1 MSYICRLNEMVVK
14 VDLKNHTATEYHIDE
29 EGHVF
34 VDMLPHTVE
43 RYTGYLHPEDK
54 LKFMPDGE
62 WDKEMHEAFAQKRS
76 YYREVRKQDGP
87 DSYRFFAAQFQPYYE
102 GGELAGFY
110 FYRQD
115 IDDLRRKDIAQREA
129 LKDALETARHAS
141 AAKGDF
147 LSRMSHEIRTPLNAI
162 IGYLTLGEQK
172 DNNERD
178 LRQLIGKSQHSH
190 VIGDAM
196 RVKQVLMNIFSNAV
210 KFTPEE
216 GKIEFIIRQVLH
228 PGNVVMTTF
237 EITDTGIGMSQ
248 EYLKNI
254 FKPFEQENAKV
265 AHKHG
270 GSGLGLAITQNLVKM
285 MQGSIEVRSIQNEGT
300 SFYISLPLQVGAEIP
315 VEAEEK
321 EQKEVS
327 WDGMRLLLVEDNEM
341 NREIS
346 ETILA
351 QYGFVIDT
359 AVDGQDAVDKFMAT
373 EPGTYK
379 AILMDVQMPVL
390 DGYGATQAIRRS
402 GRADGETIPIIAVT
416 ADVFTDDV
424 ARAMACG
431 MNDYLSKPIDFDKL
445 LEKLRKYV

>member
-1 MSYICRLNEMVVK
+1 
-14 VDLKNHTATEYHIDE
+14 
-29 EGHVF
+29 
-34 VDMLPHTVE
+34 
-43 RYTGYLHPEDK
+43 
-54 LKFMPDGE
+54 
-62 WDKEMHEAFAQKRS
+62 
-76 YYREVRKQDGP
+76 
-87 DSYRFFAAQFQPYYE
+87 
-102 GGELAGFY
+102 
-110 FYRQD
+110 
-115 IDDLRRKDIAQREA
+115 
-129 LKDALETARHAS
+129 
-141 AAKGDF
+141 
-147 LSRMSHEIRTPLNAI
+147 
-162 IGYLTLGEQK
+162 
-172 DNNERD
+172 
-178 LRQLIGKSQHSH
+178 
-190 VIGDAM
+190 M

-216 GKIEFIIRQVLH
+216 GRIEFIIRQVLH

-270 GSGLGLAITQNLVKM
+270 GSCLGLAITQNLVKM

-300 SFYISLPLQVGAEIP
+300 SFYISLPLQVGADVP
-315 VEAEEK
+315 VETEEK

-327 WDGMRLLLVEDNEM
+327 WAGMRLLLVEDNEM

-402 GRADGETIPIIAVT
+402 GRADGENIPIIAVT

-424 ARAMACG
+424 ARVMACG

>member
-1 MSYICRLNEMVVK
+1 
-14 VDLKNHTATEYHIDE
+14 
-29 EGHVF
+29 
-34 VDMLPHTVE
+34 
-43 RYTGYLHPEDK
+43 
-54 LKFMPDGE
+54 
-62 WDKEMHEAFAQKRS
+62 
-76 YYREVRKQDGP
+76 
-87 DSYRFFAAQFQPYYE
+87 
-102 GGELAGFY
+102 
-110 FYRQD
+110 
-115 IDDLRRKDIAQREA
+115 
-129 LKDALETARHAS
+129 
-141 AAKGDF
+141 
-147 LSRMSHEIRTPLNAI
+147 
-162 IGYLTLGEQK
+162 
-172 DNNERD
+172 
-178 LRQLIGKSQHSH
+178 
-190 VIGDAM
+190 M

-216 GKIEFIIRQVLH
+216 GRIEFIIRQVLH

-300 SFYISLPLQVGAEIP
+300 SFYISLPLQVGADVP
-315 VEAEEK
+315 VETEEK

-359 AVDGQDAVDKFMAT
+359 AVDGQDAVDKFLAT

-402 GRADGETIPIIAVT
+402 GRADGENIPIIAVT

-424 ARAMACG
+424 ARVMACG